1 MEKVDVLV
9 IGAGLLGCFTARNL
23 ARYEMDILVLE
34 KESDVSRGISKAN
47 TGIIY
52 SGYDN
57 RPGTLKS
64 RLCIQA
70 NETFD
75 TLAEQLGVPFKRP
88 GSLMI
93 GFGPRADRV
102 ISRKYHDGIS
112 AGMPAVSLLHSIRK
126 VPEPSTH
133 GSFASPRMRMPE
145 IMAHISVLT
154 QKYIV

>member
-93 GFGPRADRV
+93 GFGPRADRG
-102 ISRKYHDGIS
+102 ISRKYHDRNGRLRR
-112 AGMPAVSLLHSIRK
+112 VHEDRL
-126 VPEPSTH
+126 
-133 GSFASPRMRMPE
+133 
-145 IMAHISVLT
+145 
-154 QKYIV
+154 